1 MAKNKQKPVSL
12 PSLTNQISFNLI
24 DCKFTLRDRG
34 AIRSWVRN
42 AVLLEGKKLDELSFN
57 FCSDEHLLG
66 INKQFL
72 KHDYYTDIITFDL
85 SEEEGILGDIY
96 ISIDRVRENA
106 KQNGAPFH
114 VELKRVMIHGVL
126 HLCGLNDKTAKERLR
141 MREKEDH
148 YLSLWPL

>member
-24 DCKFTLRDRG
+24 DCKFRLRDQG
-34 AIRSWVRN
+34 IIRSWVRN
-42 AVLLEGKKLDELSFN
+42 VVLLEGKQLDELSFS
-57 FCSDEHLLG
+57 FCSDKHLLK
-66 INKQFL
+66 INKQYL

-85 SEEEGILGDIY
+85 SEGDSILGDIY
-96 ISIDRVRENA
+96 ISIDRVKENA
-106 KQNGAPFH
+106 KQNRFPFH
-114 VELKRVMIHGVL
+114 VELKRVIIHGVL
-126 HLCGLNDKTAKERLR
+126 HLCGFNDKTAKERLL

>member
-34 AIRSWVRN
+34 AIRSWVWN

-66 INKQFL
+66 INKQYL

-114 VELKRVMIHGVL
+114 VELKRVMIHGAL